1 MAWVASAIVGSAVVS
16 SYASSKASSKAASA
30 TTAAAERGAVAQERA
45 AELGIEEQRR
55 QFDEITKI
63 LEPYVSAG
71 QRALP
76 GFAPFQEAGT
86 RAFQQQ
92 QALSGL
98 LGPAAQRSAIST
110 LEQGPEYQ
118 ALVRQGEEALLQ
130 RASATGGLRGGNIQA
145 ALAQFRPQMLSG
157 LIEQQLGRLGG
168 FSATGLGVTG
178 ELASLGQA
186 SAARQAALGSA
197 TGTSISGL
205 LGGIGQARATAAG
218 TIGAAQAAGAL
229 GQAQAIGNLASSV
242 PSALIMSRFLN
253 PPAPIFSTPTMPA
266 PTLASGGILV

>member
-1 MAWVASAIVGSAVVS
+1 MVWAAVAVAGATIVSGSMQSRAAKSA
-16 SYASSKASSKAASA
+16 ASSQ
-30 TTAAAERGAVAQERA
+30 ERSAQE
-45 AELGIEEQRR
+45 GIEEQRR

-76 GFAPFQEAGT
+76 GYAPFQEAGT

-98 LGPAAQRSAIST
+98 LGPEAQRAAIST

-118 ALVRQGEEALLQ
+118 GLVRQGEEALLQ

-197 TGTSISGL
+197 TGSSISGL
-205 LGGIGQARATAAG
+205 LGQQ
-218 TIGAAQAAGAL
+218 GAARAAGAL
-229 GQAQAIGNLASSV
+229 GQAQAYG
-242 PSALIMSRFLN
+242 R
-253 PPAPIFSTPTMPA
+253 
-266 PTLASGGILV
+266 TLTDLGGIAGGYFGRQAATPLVPTGGYTSGSVQPALGFGQQYDMFGTPS